1 MKAKNKDK
9 LELKLVLKAE
19 TRKVSDVAGM
29 LRKYKKSKPVSI
41 DEMDQSIERNMRGSQ
56 N

>member
-9 LELKLVLKAE
+9 LELKVASKAE
-19 TRKVSDVAGM
+19 IRNVSNVAGM
-29 LRKYKKSKPVSI
+29 LRKYKKSKPVNI
-41 DEMDQSIERNMRGSQ
+41 EEMDQAIEKNMRGSQ